1 VENNEMERKNW
12 KILHGS
18 AKEIAKDVWD
28 LGKDF
33 GLMHKGEE
41 GEILQELTMET
52 NEGDGAQQ

>member
-1 VENNEMERKNW
+1 MERKNW